1 MKDPRKNKARGRAGS
16 NVAAG
21 REAKATRQNK
31 IFRCGVQHTSKLRRE
46 LHGQGLALRDVTGDS
61 QRVTLL
67 RVLQYLGA
75 RGINTIEGV
84 GCGFYRIA
92 TRVQELEEGGW
103 LIESRRERVLGA
115 DGLTHD
121 GIARY
126 VLKGR
131 RFPDIDAQG
140 ALDLE
145 AQP

>member
-1 MKDPRKNKARGRAGS
+1 MTPIKENARGKAGKPITKRAGG
-16 NVAAG
+16 VRG
-21 REAKATRQNK
+21 KNK

-46 LHGQGLALRDVTGDS
+46 LHGQGLALRSVTGIS
-61 QRVTLL
+61 QCATLL
-67 RVLQYLGA
+67 RVLQYLGD

-126 VLKGR
+126 VLRGR
-131 RFPDIDAQG
+131 RVDMPDAQG

-145 AQP
+145 VRP

>member
-1 MKDPRKNKARGRAGS
+1 MPNPRKNKARGRAGS
-16 NVAAG
+16 NVAG
-21 REAKATRQNK
+21 REAKATGQNK

-46 LHGQGLALRDVTGDS
+46 LYGQGLALRSVTGVS
-61 QRVTLL
+61 QRATLL
-67 RVLQYLGA
+67 RVLQYLGD

-92 TRVQELEEGGW
+92 TRVHELEENGW

-115 DGLTHD
+115 DGLAHD

-126 VLKGR
+126 VLRGR
-131 RFPDIDAQG
+131 RVDMPNAQG

-145 AQP
+145 VRL